1 MRKVRRGKVRDL
13 GKVRRGKVRN
23 LGKVRR
29 GKVRRDG
36 CREFRQIRRSIGNWE
51 HSATGQCGQ
60 ESSTKFIKPHV
71 FLSGDIRVA

>member
-1 MRKVRRGKVRDL
+1 MSAVPGKVRRGKVRRGKVRDL
-13 GKVRRGKVRN
+13 GKVRS
-23 LGKVRR
+23 
-29 GKVRRDG
+29 DG